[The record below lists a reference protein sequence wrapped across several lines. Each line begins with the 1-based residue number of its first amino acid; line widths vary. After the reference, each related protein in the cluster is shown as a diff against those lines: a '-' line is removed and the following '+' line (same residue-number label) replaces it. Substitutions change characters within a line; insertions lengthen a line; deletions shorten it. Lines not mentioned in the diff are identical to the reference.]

1 MYLLDFISS
10 FKEQL
15 FQSFGSDFYDRI
27 PVVVFSIA
35 SAVLT
40 IIIGIWFGNLMGK
53 LLVKI
58 LERRRVDK
66 SVHYFLGRSVSAVI
80 KIIFIVTAL
89 AKLGFNVTSFVAALG
104 AAGITAGLG
113 LKDSISQFASGI
125 QILLNQPFHNGDFIE
140 IEGIKGTVQEIHFM
154 YTLLTTEDNRKVTV
168 PNDHITSNNIINY
181 TAGNIRRAD
190 LVYSIGYGENI
201 SKAKGV
207 LYKVARENPHVLN
220 EPSTRVVVKDH
231 SESCVNLLCQ
241 VWCNSKDYMSTYY
254 SMQEAVKLAFDE
266 NGIEIPFN
274 QLDVHVSN
282 DIDKDNNTD
291 KEGY

>member
-1 MYLLDFISS
+1 MDILDFISS
-10 FKEQL
+10 FKEQ
-15 FQSFGSDFYDRI
+15 FFRKFDMDFYDEI
-27 PVVVFSIA
+27 PVIIFSIL

-40 IIIGIWFGNLMGK
+40 IIVGVWLGNLLGK

-58 LERRRVDK
+58 LERRHVDK
-66 SVHYFLGRSVSAVI
+66 SVHYFLGRMVSAVV

-89 AKLGFNVTSFVAALG
+89 SKLGFNVTSFVAALG

-125 QILLNQPFHNGDFIE
+125 QILFNQPFHNGDFIE
-140 IEGIKGTVQEIHFM
+140 IEGVKGTVQEIHFM
-154 YTLLTTEDNRKVTV
+154 YTVLTMEDNRKVTV

-181 TAGNIRRAD
+181 TAGDIRRAD
-190 LVYSIGYGENI
+190 LVYSIGYNEDI

-207 LYKVARENPHVLN
+207 LYRVARENPHVLN
-220 EPSTRVVVKDH
+220 EPATRVVVKEH
-231 SESCVNLLCQ
+231 SESSIDLMCQ
-241 VWCNSKDYMSTYY
+241 VWCSSKDYLSTYY

-274 QLDVHVSN
+274 QLDVHIKN
-282 DIDKDNNTD
+282 D
-291 KEGY
+291 KEGN